1 MGEGQAGCYGAL
13 RKFDGHWEVGRSH
26 GFFAFYIVFDYDFE
40 IFPTRTSG
48 DSTCIG
54 LNQSFNTRQMKLALA
69 QLRNYFHEVA
79 EMWQKYCL
87 INPNRSNQ
95 HITSSPKGCSST
107 SSQRFQY
114 KLAAAREDKGYL
126 HVYAKSLNACS

>member
-1 MGEGQAGCYGAL
+1 
-13 RKFDGHWEVGRSH
+13 
-26 GFFAFYIVFDYDFE
+26 
-40 IFPTRTSG
+40 
-48 DSTCIG
+48 
-54 LNQSFNTRQMKLALA
+54 MKLALA

-114 KLAAAREDKGYL
+114 KVAAAREYKAL
-126 HVYAKSLNACS
+126 PACLC